1 VRTKKS
7 NKPAPSQ
14 LSSEEIEEHKR
25 AADAAHKQIS
35 QLADSMAQTKR
46 SLIQLCAECIGAP
59 QEQDTTRLIWHGIVR
74 YANADV
80 SDAEGIGEAF
90 LAFQGFTM
98 LCVNRLRDSI
108 DMATLEDLSFGDLEA
123 ILAQGT
129 STTFETTYEAC
140 CYRLSLLHPQFRT
153 MLTWLADP
161 NACQPASRNQ
171 ALRFLAEN
179 GGEGAVD
186 FSLSANDDFD
196 DTGDEGAPFFYWKTD
211 SGYRTILSPVARF
224 ILDRLEQYHTDESR
238 LRLTLEEAVPLIL
251 CKRPSCGKFAI
262 LRRRTKDFCSASCRT
277 LYRQEAR
284 PEEHA
289 ANQRAYRE
297 KFYKKPTR
305 KNRANLKHR

>member
-1 VRTKKS
+1 MRTKEN

-14 LSSEEIEEHKR
+14 LSSEEIEERKR
-25 AADAAHKQIS
+25 AADAAHQQLIR
-35 QLADSMAQTKR
+35 LADSMAQTKR
-46 SLIQLCAECIGAP
+46 SLIQLCAESIGAP
-59 QEQDTTRLIWHGIVR
+59 QEQDSTRLIWHGIVR
-74 YANADV
+74 YANADLRG
-80 SDAEGIGEAF
+80 AKGLGEAF
-90 LAFQGFTM
+90 LAFQGFTL

-108 DMATLEDLSFGDLEA
+108 DMATLQDLSFGDLEA
-123 ILAQGT
+123 MRT
-129 STTFETTYEAC
+129 RVTRTTFEATYDAFC
-140 CYRLSLLHPQFRT
+140 HRLALLHPQFRA

-171 ALRFLAEN
+171 ALRFLVEN
-179 GGEGAVD
+179 GGEGAIEFD
-186 FSLSANDDFD
+186 LDANDDFD

-224 ILDRLEQYHTDESR
+224 ILDRLEQYHTDASR

-262 LRRRTKDFCSASCRT
+262 LRRRTRDFCSASCRT

-289 ANQRAYRE
+289 AYQRAYRE
-297 KFYKKPTR
+297 KFHKKPTK
-305 KNRANLKHR
+305 KNSTKPKHR